1 LSYGFAILHV
11 NYRGSTGFGT
21 GPLESLAGKIGEN
34 DVDDVYQAVLE
45 ALKEEGAGGKLDRAR
60 VGIVGGSH
68 GGFLGAHS
76 IAQHPDLFRVAALRN
91 PVTNIAS
98 MTTSTDIPDW
108 CWGESLGLQSYDY
121 STFKAPSGEYSYLC
135 FPIFF

>member
-1 LSYGFAILHV
+1 MHLLS
-11 NYRGSTGFGT
+11 
-21 GPLESLAGKIGEN
+21 
-34 DVDDVYQAVLE
+34 
-45 ALKEEGAGGKLDRAR
+45 LDKMR

-68 GGFLGAHS
+68 GGFLGAHAV
-76 IAQHPDLFRVAALRN
+76 AQHPDLFRVAALRN

-121 STFKAPSGEYSYLC
+121 STFTAPSGESSHLLKCYCHAPS
-135 FPIFF
+135 FPSLSSPSSDS